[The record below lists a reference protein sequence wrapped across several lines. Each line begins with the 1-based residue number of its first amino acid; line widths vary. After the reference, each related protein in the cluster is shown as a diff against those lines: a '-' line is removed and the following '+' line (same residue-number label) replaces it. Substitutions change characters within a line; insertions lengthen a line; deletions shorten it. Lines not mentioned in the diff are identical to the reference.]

1 MANFILSPA
10 AQADLDNIWNYTTTE
25 WGDAQAERYTRD
37 IEAAC
42 IGLATGNQIS
52 RSAQDIMPDYR
63 KALIGSHVLFFKV
76 LKDGTIDIIRI
87 LHQRMDVSRNFI

>member
-1 MANFILSPA
+1 MANFILSPTA
-10 AQADLDNIWNYTTTE
+10 KADLENIWDYTAKE
-25 WGDAQAERYTRD
+25 WGSAQAEHYTRN

-42 IGLATGNQIS
+42 VGLAAGSQIS
-52 RSAQDIMPDYR
+52 HSAQDIRADYR

-87 LHQRMDVSRNFI
+87 LHQRMDISRHFP